1 MLTEKK
7 GKKKVKVYIW
17 SEVIRSKHVIR
28 SSLFVAHF
36 LYRRVEFKNHYQDN
50 QFLTDSYF
58 CMVPIKLTYREHHL
72 LYLIMRW
79 IKPNSKQNKRE
90 DSEMMTRLQLMCA
103 KAAQHQDSFL
113 TCERHPG
120 SFREPLGTEY
130 IFTFSWIACFNFSDY
145 TESLEIKWTRDSD
158 TKKKIQDL
166 RSMLALKKKRKYKRF
181 DICLISYFV
190 LCIACTPTITIGD
203 TIEKQ
208 ES

>member
-28 SSLFVAHF
+28 SFLFAAHF
-36 LYRRVEFKNHYQDN
+36 LCRRVEFKNHYQDN

-120 SFREPLGTEY
+120 SFTEPLGTEY
-130 IFTFSWIACFNFSDY
+130 IFTFSWIVCFNFSDY
-145 TESLEIKWTRDSD
+145 TESLEIKWMRDSD